1 MGVFQRIFKTAQS
14 QAHSLIDQMEDP
26 IKTTEQAVRDLK
38 KDLHGAMQSLAQV
51 KAIAIRL
58 KKDSDDQKKTAQDHE
73 RKAMLLL
80 QKMESGDLAQ
90 DEAESLA
97 TELLSKKEDA
107 ARRAA
112 TLLEDHK
119 QQQKMADQLQT
130 KVEKLKQTITRYDN
144 ELVTLRARARTA
156 TSMRKINQQLSS
168 VDSSGT
174 IATLERMKDKV
185 MEEESLAQAYGEM
198 SDNTSD
204 LDDQIEKALAPS
216 AAQGSESLA
225 QLKKKMGIGSQESG

>member
-51 KAIAIRL
+51 KSIAIRL
-58 KKDSDDQKKTAQDHE
+58 RKDSNDQKKTAQDHE

-90 DEAESLA
+90 DEADRLA
-97 TELLSKKEDA
+97 TEILSKKEDA

-119 QQQKMADQLQT
+119 QQQKMADQLQVR
-130 KVEKLKQTITRYDN
+130 VEKLKQTITRYDN

-156 TSMRKINQQLSS
+156 TSIRKINQQLSN

-225 QLKKKMGIGSQESG
+225 QLKKKMGIGAQGS

>member
-14 QAHSLIDQMEDP
+14 QAHSLVDQMEDP

-51 KAIAIRL
+51 KAIAIRF

-90 DEAESLA
+90 DEAELLA

-107 ARRAA
+107 ARRAS

-119 QQQKMADQLQT
+119 QQQKMADQLQV

-225 QLKKKMGIGSQESG
+225 QLKKKMGIGSQAS

>member
-14 QAHSLIDQMEDP
+14 QAHSLVDQMEDP

>member
-14 QAHSLIDQMEDP
+14 QAHSLVDQMEDP
-26 IKTTEQAVRDLK
+26 IKTTEQAIRDLK

-58 KKDSDDQKKTAQDHE
+58 KKDSDDQKKSAQDHE

-90 DEAESLA
+90 DEAERLA
-97 TELLSKKEDA
+97 TELLSKKEDEV
-107 ARRAA
+107 RRAS

-119 QQQKMADQLQT
+119 QQQKMADQLQA

-156 TSMRKINQQLSS
+156 KSMRKINQQLSS

-198 SDNTSD
+198 SDNSSD

-225 QLKKKMGIGSQESG
+225 QLKKKMGIGSQAS

>member
-1 MGVFQRIFKTAQS
+1 MGVFQRIFKTVQS

-38 KDLHGAMQSLAQV
+38 KDLHGAMRSLAQV
-51 KAIAIRL
+51 KSIAIRL
-58 KKDSDDQKKTAQDHE
+58 RKDSNDQKKTAQDHE

-90 DEAESLA
+90 DEADHLA
-97 TELLSKKEDA
+97 TEILSKKEDA

-119 QQQKMADQLQT
+119 QQQKMADQLQVR
-130 KVEKLKQTITRYDN
+130 VEKLKQTITRYDN

-156 TSMRKINQQLSS
+156 TSIRKINQQLSN

-225 QLKKKMGIGSQESG
+225 QLKKKMGIGAQGS

>member
-14 QAHSLIDQMEDP
+14 QVHSLVDQMEDP
-26 IKTTEQAVRDLK
+26 IKTTEQAIRDLK

-58 KKDSDDQKKTAQDHE
+58 KKDSDDQKKSAQDHE

-90 DEAESLA
+90 DEAEHLA
-97 TELLSKKEDA
+97 TELLSKKEDEV
-107 ARRAA
+107 RRAA
-112 TLLEDHK
+112 TLIEDHK
-119 QQQKMADQLQT
+119 QQQKMADQLQV

-156 TSMRKINQQLSS
+156 KSMRKINQQLSS

-198 SDNTSD
+198 SNSSSD

-225 QLKKKMGIGSQESG
+225 QLKKKMGIGST

>member
-58 KKDSDDQKKTAQDHE
+58 RKDSDDQKKAAQDHE

-90 DEAESLA
+90 DEAECLA
-97 TELLSKKEDA
+97 TEILSKKEDA

-119 QQQKMADQLQT
+119 KQQKMADQLQI

-156 TSMRKINQQLSS
+156 TSMRKINQQLSN

-216 AAQGSESLA
+216 ASQGSESLA
-225 QLKKKMGIGSQESG
+225 HLKKKMGIGAEGA